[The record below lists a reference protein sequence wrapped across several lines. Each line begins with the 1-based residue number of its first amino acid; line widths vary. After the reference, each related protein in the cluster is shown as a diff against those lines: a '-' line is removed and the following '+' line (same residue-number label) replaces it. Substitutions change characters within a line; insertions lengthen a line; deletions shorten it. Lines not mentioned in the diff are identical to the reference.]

1 MAKFASMSTR
11 GFYTPEIHGENMP
24 ADVVEITDEF
34 YLELLEGQSNGK
46 VIDWSGNL
54 PVLTIPDIVISIPQE
69 VTKFQAKVALY
80 QSGLLEAVEAEISKP
95 ETQMEMKLAW
105 QDAQTFKRTSSFVI
119 GMASLLG
126 LTEQQLDDL
135 FILAA
140 SVE

>member
-1 MAKFASMSTR
+1 
-11 GFYTPEIHGENMP
+11 MP

-46 VIDWSGNL
+46 VIDWSGDL
-54 PVLTIPDIVISIPQE
+54 PVLIIPEIVISIPQE

-80 QSGLLEAVEAEISKP
+80 QAGMLEAVEAEISKP

-105 QDAQTFKRTSSFVI
+105 QDAQTFKRTSSFVN

-126 LTEQQLDDL
+126 LTDQQVDDL
-135 FILAA
+135 FVLAA
-140 SVE
+140 GIE